1 MGNSGNLHVIYME
14 ISAEFPMKKFTG
26 NTVAKYMGFSRV
38 FHGMGSWDF
47 TGNSRDFHGF
57 CLLGRH
63 ELPDY
68 CYMSQRPLEEL
79 PYTQEQRQ
87 MQPPHPMHRQAPM
100 REIKEEIDNPPCP

>member
-57 CLLGRH
+57 CLLGMLRGVML
-63 ELPDY
+63 EQFLTPARGPDLA
-68 CYMSQRPLEEL
+68 QKAALAR
-79 PYTQEQRQ
+79 
-87 MQPPHPMHRQAPM
+87 
-100 REIKEEIDNPPCP
+100 